1 MQRHVR
7 DLHVAV
13 AADVPR
19 CYAAA
24 AAAFSGSDELPPT
37 PSYPIEWFS
46 EFVVFHTK
54 LALTT
59 RLKER
64 VDVIDKK
71 LIRC

>member
-1 MQRHVR
+1 MQRHVC
-7 DLHVAV
+7 DLRVAV

-19 CYAAA
+19 CYAA

-37 PSYPIEWFS
+37 PSYPIEWFN

-54 LALTT
+54 LAPTA

-71 LIRC
+71 LIRY